1 MKNDLNERIKQY
13 LDNKLKEI
21 KEKKLKAIK
30 EQQYELAT
38 KLRDEEKEL
47 LDLLE

>member
-38 KLRDEEKEL
+38 KLRDEEKKL